1 MIELHAACRH
11 LIRNNIPTESIRPV
25 PNYVMP
31 ANALIEHNKNF
42 LLYPGCK
49 NPKASPKI
57 LSGTVYATPAKV
69 P

>member
-1 MIELHAACRH
+1 MTELQAACKH
-11 LIRNNIPTESIRPV
+11 LIRNNIPTESITPV
-25 PNYVMP
+25 ASYVIP
-31 ANALIEHNKNF
+31 ANAIIEHNKNF
-42 LLYPGCK
+42 LLYPGYK